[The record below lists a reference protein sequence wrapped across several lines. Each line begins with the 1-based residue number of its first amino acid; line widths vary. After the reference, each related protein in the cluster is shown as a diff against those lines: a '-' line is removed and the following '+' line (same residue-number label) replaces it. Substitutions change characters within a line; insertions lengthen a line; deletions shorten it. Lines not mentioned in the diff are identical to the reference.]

1 MMTRPTAKGRQT
13 ISSRYMDKHLV
24 FVYGT
29 LRRGGVRAMTR
40 VFPEA
45 KFVGGACVGGSL
57 YDFGPYPGLLLCET
71 GSRVAGEVY
80 EVGEEILKRL
90 DEIEEPAYYTRRSV
104 EVSLGEQSVTCWV
117 YEPDLE
123 LYPSRTLIASGD
135 WIEYAKT
142 KTEWP
147 EE

>member
-1 MMTRPTAKGRQT
+1 MSK
-13 ISSRYMDKHLV
+13 YLV

-29 LRRGGVRAMTR
+29 LRQGGVRAMPGI
-40 VFPEA
+40 FPGA
-45 KFVGGACVGGSL
+45 TFVGSASVGGSL
-57 YDFGPYPGLLLCET
+57 YDIGAYPRLLLCET

-90 DEIEEPAYYTRRSV
+90 DEIEEPAHYTRRPI
-104 EVSLGEQSVTCWV
+104 EVSLGERSVTCWI
-117 YEPDLE
+117 YEPALE
-123 LYPSRTLIASGD
+123 LYTRRTLIESGD

-147 EE
+147 EDV